1 MNKSGDKL
9 LTAQKLSDLEQNSGR
24 MPWKTYA
31 QYVIVATAK
40 GGFNSNVKIPQKNNF
55 QRNTQQNS
63 NAYAMQNQHP
73 KFKSTLYS
81 QYQKA
86 EEIKEQ
92 NEKYKNAK
100 GKQIEMKQ
108 ISNDLKVK
116 HLKEMGGQNM
126 ITKVKITVNLN
137 QN

>member
-1 MNKSGDKL
+1 MK
-9 LTAQKLSDLEQNSGR
+9 
-24 MPWKTYA
+24 
-31 QYVIVATAK
+31 
-40 GGFNSNVKIPQKNNF
+40 
-55 QRNTQQNS
+55 
-63 NAYAMQNQHP
+63 
-73 KFKSTLYS
+73 
-81 QYQKA
+81 
-86 EEIKEQ
+86 
-92 NEKYKNAK
+92 KYKNAK

>member
-1 MNKSGDKL
+1 MKDICPICDCGYC
-9 LTAQKLSDLEQNSGR
+9 QRWFQ
-24 MPWKTYA
+24 
-31 QYVIVATAK
+31 
-40 GGFNSNVKIPQKNNF
+40 FFNVKIPQKNNF
-55 QRNTQQNS
+55 QKNTQQNS
-63 NAYAMQNQHP
+63 NTYAMQNQHP
-73 KFKSTLYS
+73 KFKSTLHS

-108 ISNDLKVK
+108 ILNDLKVK
-116 HLKEMGGQNM
+116 HLKETGGQNM
-126 ITKVKITVNLN
+126 TTNITITVNLN